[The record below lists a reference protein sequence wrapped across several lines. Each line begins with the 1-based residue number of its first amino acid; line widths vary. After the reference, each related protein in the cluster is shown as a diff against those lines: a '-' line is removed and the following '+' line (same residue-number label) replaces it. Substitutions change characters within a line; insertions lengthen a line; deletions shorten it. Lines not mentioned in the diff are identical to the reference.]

1 MQRNA
6 AKLLLGGLFVVCVF
20 RAITQSIVYDE
31 AETYEL
37 YITAPFSAIFTYF
50 DANHHFFSTL
60 LIRLST
66 ALFGISEW
74 SMRLPAL
81 AGALL
86 YFTAVY
92 RLARAAFGEGRTFL
106 LAVAALSLNP
116 FILDFMVAARGY
128 GPALALWMW
137 ALMLLYSAFSAPE
150 IPPKDLAMAGAFS
163 RYRMPPSG

>member
-37 YITAPFSAIFTYF
+37 YIAAPFSAIFTYF
-50 DANHHFFSTL
+50 DASHHFFSTL

-86 YFTAVY
+86 
-92 RLARAAFGEGRTFL
+92 
-106 LAVAALSLNP
+106 
-116 FILDFMVAARGY
+116 
-128 GPALALWMW
+128 WMW

-150 IPPKDLAMAGAFS
+150 ISPKDLAMAGAFS